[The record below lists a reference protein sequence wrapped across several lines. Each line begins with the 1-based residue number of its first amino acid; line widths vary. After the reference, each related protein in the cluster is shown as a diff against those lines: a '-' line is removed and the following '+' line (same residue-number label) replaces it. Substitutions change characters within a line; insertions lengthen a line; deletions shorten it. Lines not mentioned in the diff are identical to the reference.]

1 MTPADWIKVARATD
15 LYVGLHY
22 SRGRRWLNSPV
33 GPEIPDIPQGMG
45 KEIAD
50 LLEAEMHQSQTKDN
64 PT

>member
-1 MTPADWIKVARATD
+1 
-15 LYVGLHY
+15 
-22 SRGRRWLNSPV
+22 V